1 MGLGLDWRLRIWSGR
16 SNDAPGWRNTLTDD
30 FGDRFRKDREG
41 VRLDKQSEVNKQRL
55 IEGGQGELW
64 NRLRTTASDK
74 VKEING
80 PDSVLQ
86 FSDND
91 VHEFAIVYD
100 RDGEQRKAKAAFR
113 HSNHMVLITIE
124 SDKNIAPKSYKIIA
138 RNNDVTFSLNSLP
151 QSPEGIIDEMLSNLR
166 K

>member
-16 SNDAPGWRNTLTDD
+16 SNDAPGWRNKLTDD
-30 FGDRFRKDREG
+30 FGDRFRKDRER
-41 VRLDKQSEVNKQRL
+41 VRLDKQSEVNQQRL
-55 IEGGQGELW
+55 VESGQGELW

-91 VHEFAIVYD
+91 VNEFTITYD
-100 RDGEQRKAKAAFR
+100 RNGEQRKAKAAFR
-113 HSNHMVLITIE
+113 PSNHTVVVTIE
-124 SDKNIAPKSYKIIA
+124 SGRA
-138 RNNDVTFSLNSLP
+138 
-151 QSPEGIIDEMLSNLR
+151 
-166 K
+166 